1 MMLAIKSKQ
10 AAPSFTGNALWHGI
24 NELSVADA
32 TLKNWLLHSGSLTER
47 LQTHCRDFSVCVL
60 TQRQQLATAEEYQQ
74 LDVQLEDQ
82 SQSNWQVREVILHGD
97 NQPWVFARSVI
108 PQTLC
113 EQDFAHLGNRPLG
126 QLIFNDDRFKRMP
139 FQFICLQPEKTWL
152 RANNLPDAQHLW
164 GRRSVF
170 RYQHLSMM
178 VAEVFLPQS
187 PPYHECIDEQ

>member
-1 MMLAIKSKQ
+1 MLTIKSKQ
-10 AAPSFTGNALWHGI
+10 THLPFADNALWQGI
-24 NELSVADA
+24 NEISIADP
-32 TLKNWLLHSGSLTER
+32 TLKKWLLHSGSLTER
-47 LQTHCRDFSVCVL
+47 LQSHCLDFSVQVL

-74 LDVQLEDQ
+74 LGVQLEQ
-82 SQSNWQVREVILHGD
+82 QNQNNWQVREVILHGD

-126 QLIFNDDRFKRMP
+126 QLIFNDNRFKRMP
-139 FQFICLQPEKTWL
+139 FQFICLQPAKTWL
-152 RANNLPDAQHLW
+152 RANNLPDAQQLW

-178 VAEVFLPQS
+178 IAEIFLPQS
-187 PPYHECIDEQ
+187 PAYREGIDET

>member
-1 MMLAIKSKQ
+1 MLTIKSKQ
-10 AAPSFTGNALWHGI
+10 THLPFADNALWQGI
-24 NELSVADA
+24 NEISIADP
-32 TLKNWLLHSGSLTER
+32 TLKKWLLHSGSLTER
-47 LQTHCRDFSVCVL
+47 LQSHCLDFSVQVL

-74 LDVQLEDQ
+74 LGVQLEQ
-82 SQSNWQVREVILHGD
+82 QNQKNWQVREVILHGD

-126 QLIFNDDRFKRMP
+126 QLIFNDNRFKRMP
-139 FQFICLQPEKTWL
+139 FQFICLQPAKTWL
-152 RANNLPDAQHLW
+152 RANNLPDAQQLW

-178 VAEVFLPQS
+178 IAEIFLPQS
-187 PPYHECIDEQ
+187 PAYSEGIDET

>member
-1 MMLAIKSKQ
+1 MLTIKSKQ
-10 AAPSFTGNALWHGI
+10 THLPFADNALWQGI
-24 NELSVADA
+24 NELSIADP
-32 TLKNWLLHSGSLTER
+32 TLKKWLLHSGSLTER
-47 LQTHCRDFSVCVL
+47 LQSHCLDFSVQVL

-74 LDVQLEDQ
+74 LGVQLEQ
-82 SQSNWQVREVILHGD
+82 QNQKNWQVREVILHGD

-126 QLIFNDDRFKRMP
+126 QLIFNDNRFKRMP
-139 FQFICLQPEKTWL
+139 FQFICLQPAKTWL
-152 RANNLPDAQHLW
+152 RANNLPDAQQLW

-178 VAEVFLPQS
+178 IAEIFLPQS
-187 PPYHECIDEQ
+187 PAYREGIDET

>member
-1 MMLAIKSKQ
+1 MLTIKSKQ
-10 AAPSFTGNALWHGI
+10 THLPFADNALWQGI
-24 NELSVADA
+24 NEISIADP
-32 TLKNWLLHSGSLTER
+32 TLKKWLLHSGSLTER
-47 LQTHCRDFSVCVL
+47 LQSHCLDFSVQVL

-74 LDVQLEDQ
+74 LGVQLEQ
-82 SQSNWQVREVILHGD
+82 QNQKNWQVREVILHGD

-126 QLIFNDDRFKRMP
+126 QLIFNDNRFKRMP
-139 FQFICLQPEKTWL
+139 FQFICLQPAKTWL
-152 RANNLPDAQHLW
+152 RANNLPDAQQLW

-178 VAEVFLPQS
+178 IAEIFLPQS
-187 PPYHECIDEQ
+187 PAYREGIDET